1 MSNVKTLNDM
11 VSTVAECEIGYPGC
25 EGTATERDVHPTGVA
40 LGEPDSW
47 LEVWY
52 CGSCAW
58 EAARDS

>member
-1 MSNVKTLNDM
+1 MSNVKTLTDM
-11 VSTVAECEIGYPGC
+11 VSTVAECEINYPGC
-25 EGTATERDVHPTGVA
+25 EGEAFDRGEHPTGVA
-40 LGEPDSW
+40 LGEPDSY